1 MKRYIV
7 LLITLVLLAVNLDA
21 TSQSIDTTKK
31 AKKKA
36 PKVQPKEQT
45 VYITKTGA
53 KYHRDGCRSLSRSQI
68 SINLSNAKV
77 SYDPCSVCDPP
88 R

>member
-7 LLITLVLLAVNLDA
+7 LLITLVLLAVNSDA
-21 TSQSIDTTKK
+21 SSQSIDTTKK

-36 PKVQPKEQT
+36 PKVQTKEQT
-45 VYITKTGA
+45 VYVTKTGS
-53 KYHRDGCRSLSRSQI
+53 KYHSDGCRYLRKSQI
-68 SINLSNAKV
+68 SISLSNAKA